1 MERSE
6 PSSEVVDVFFR
17 TTSLT
22 PSRPDIVR
30 QGRGR
35 EGVGD
40 RSCTT
45 SNTDMIVI
53 ALHSTF
59 CQALHVEPQD
69 AGPTPA
75 VRVWRGGRRG
85 SSRALGWLFLMR
97 DNVPHPPMQ
106 ASNATKGGKQDG
118 GDPAA
123 APHGEMVHVHIGAG
137 SLLCRPAGPPPI
149 RYKRGKSNKC

>member
-45 SNTDMIVI
+45 SNTDTTVI

-59 CQALHVEPQD
+59 SARLSMLNHRMQ
-69 AGPTPA
+69 
-75 VRVWRGGRRG
+75 VR
-85 SSRALGWLFLMR
+85 
-97 DNVPHPPMQ
+97 H
-106 ASNATKGGKQDG
+106 
-118 GDPAA
+118 
-123 APHGEMVHVHIGAG
+123 
-137 SLLCRPAGPPPI
+137 LLCACGGVVDAVAHAHWAG
-149 RYKRGKSNKC
+149 YF

>member
-45 SNTDMIVI
+45 SDTAMMVI
-53 ALHSTF
+53 ALLHSTLLPGSMLNHRM
-59 CQALHVEPQD
+59 Q
-69 AGPTPA
+69 
-75 VRVWRGGRRG
+75 VR
-85 SSRALGWLFLMR
+85 
-97 DNVPHPPMQ
+97 H
-106 ASNATKGGKQDG
+106 
-118 GDPAA
+118 
-123 APHGEMVHVHIGAG
+123 
-137 SLLCRPAGPPPI
+137 LLCACGGVVDAVAHAHWAG
-149 RYKRGKSNKC
+149 YF